1 MKTVLVT
8 GASGGIGKAICLEF
22 AKTGYNVALC
32 YNKSEN
38 EAKSLENEIANFNKN
53 VMSIKC
59 DLADETQIKN
69 MIKAVNE
76 RFGGVDILVNN
87 AGFSSIKM
95 LCDVSENEW
104 DKTFDVNVKSAFMC
118 INEVSPYMVH
128 NKWGRIINIAS
139 VWAHM
144 GSACEAHYCAS
155 KSALLGLTKALSKEF
170 ALSGITV
177 NCVSPGLIDTKMN
190 AHLTDEEM
198 SQVLSEIPM
207 GRIGK
212 PEDVANAVL
221 FLAHEKSS
229 YITGQTI
236 CVDGG
241 WTA

>member
-22 AKTGYNVALC
+22 ARGGYNVALC
-32 YNKSEN
+32 YNNGEN
-38 EAKSLENEIANFNKN
+38 EAKILEKEILNFNKN
-53 VMSIKC
+53 VMSVKC
-59 DLADETQIKN
+59 DLTDALQIKN
-69 MIKAVNE
+69 MIKLVNE
-76 RFGGVDILVNN
+76 KFGGVDVLVNN
-87 AGFSSIKM
+87 AGVSSIKM
-95 LCDVSENEW
+95 LCDVSEKEW
-104 DKTFDVNVKSAFMC
+104 DNTFDVNVKSAYLC

-128 NKWGRIINIAS
+128 NKWGRIINISS

-155 KSALLGLTKALSKEF
+155 KSALLGLTKALSKEL

-190 AHLTDEEM
+190 AHLTDDEM
-198 SQVLSEIPM
+198 SDVLNEIPM

-212 PEDVANAVL
+212 PEDVANAVM
-221 FLAHEKSS
+221 FLASEKSS

>member
-22 AKTGYNVALC
+22 AKSGYNVALC
-32 YNKSEN
+32 YNNGEK
-38 EAKSLENEIANFNKN
+38 EAMSLEKEISNFNKN
-53 VMSIKC
+53 VMSVKC
-59 DLADETQIKN
+59 DLSDALQIKN
-69 MIKAVNE
+69 MIKLVNE
-76 RFGGVDILVNN
+76 KFGGVDILVNN
-87 AGFSSIKM
+87 AGVSSIKM
-95 LCDVSENEW
+95 LCDVSEIEW
-104 DKTFDVNVKSAFMC
+104 DKTFDVNVKSAYLC
-118 INEVSPYMVH
+118 INEVSPHMVH
-128 NKWGRIINIAS
+128 NKWGRIINVSS

-190 AHLTDEEM
+190 AHLTQEEM
-198 SQVLSEIPM
+198 KEVLSEIPI
-207 GRIGK
+207 GTIGK

-221 FLAHEKSS
+221 FLASDKSS